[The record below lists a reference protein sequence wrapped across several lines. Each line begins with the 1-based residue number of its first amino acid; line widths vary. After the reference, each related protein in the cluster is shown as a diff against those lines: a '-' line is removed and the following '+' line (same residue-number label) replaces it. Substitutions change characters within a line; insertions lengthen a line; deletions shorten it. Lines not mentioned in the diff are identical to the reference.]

1 MSIVTSYHIDQATRF
16 LVKEVREVTDEVRYP
31 TDSIWTETTVY
42 EDLGGSHDL
51 TKIYID
57 LALRLWKPEEIGFS
71 DLIEKERNKGFTSW
85 EGILKLAIK
94 EVA

>member
-1 MSIVTSYHIDQATRF
+1 MSIVTSYHIDQATGF

-31 TDSIWTETTVY
+31 TDSIWTEETVY
-42 EDLGGSHDL
+42 EDLGGNHDL

-71 DLIEKERNKGFTSW
+71 DLIEKEKDKGFTSW
-85 EGILKLAIK
+85 ELFLKQAIK
-94 EVA
+94 NAA